1 MVFWRLLGEGLW
13 KGKAFLA
20 EGSARQGGEKPPEV
34 GQESGCWNVG
44 SDRECREK
52 GLEGSVGVC
61 NLPLC
66 FIPLSPGQPGPL

>member
-34 GQESGCWNVG
+34 GQESGVVG
-44 SDRECREK
+44 MWDQT
-52 GLEGSVGVC
+52 GSVVRRGWR
-61 NLPLC
+61 
-66 FIPLSPGQPGPL
+66 GQ